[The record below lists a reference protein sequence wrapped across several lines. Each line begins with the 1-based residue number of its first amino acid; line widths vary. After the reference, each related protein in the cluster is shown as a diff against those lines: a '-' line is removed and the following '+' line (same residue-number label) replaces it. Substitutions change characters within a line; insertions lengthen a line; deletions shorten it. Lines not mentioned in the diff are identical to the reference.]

1 MFPELDERDRAARE
15 AEFFPT
21 REGWPVRGL
30 IETADPPF
38 RFDLVAEHAAGE
50 GHIVRH
56 VLACVPAAKRWVLVE
71 LRPDAAERAG
81 NVARDL
87 GLSAHISVGDFLA
100 GAGGDM
106 TAVTLAITNPS
117 FSIAA
122 AYLAESVRRMPR
134 ADIALL
140 VRQGFFSS
148 GERKALLRDLP
159 IDRYDL
165 AERPSFKG
173 DGTDLYDYSWAVTGP
188 GRGGRWYQISRE
200 PAAPV
205 RCVACCLDVRGA
217 CGILLPD
224 GGRCALPR
232 GHRSLEGTTG
242 RRVEHW
248 DLCGACASAELAA
261 PSVGQEGAPEM
272 AEEPSRCERYV
283 NVAARYDVRE
293 CDLPM
298 GHEGECSSSGPAAFG
313 EKMPEEMRRA
323 FAEALDPRRG
333 ASNNTSDPVV
343 VRYQVSE
350 EVRRR
355 FFGDPPAEPS
365 PAELEADARALARS
379 EELDA
384 AYEHEVQ
391 VMADPP
397 RCPGASGEQRCKR
410 EQGHPGRCF
419 DGTRIFVDGDPP
431 VLREASY
438 AESRA
443 MAREVEARAPAPV
456 IAASAWRCAMCQ
468 CSGEVCDLGHGRA
481 CEIEGDIC
489 SGCAIAVEDT
499 RCATVFA
506 RERGEALTLE
516 ALEEHL
522 AASAGLVFDRSVL
535 VEALARAAAIV
546 DAAEAREAGP
556 VASKKP
562 RTPRKPRARVGAF
575 EPTCDICRCTERQPC
590 KDEEGALC
598 CWANVER
605 TRCLWCAEV
614 VEIVRA
620 LAARG
625 VPWSEVPDA
634 LEREDRASE
643 GSDKD
648 AIRCV
653 RAVRLVQAGLDAA
666 PPRVNAGPHVTEDQR
681 SHVENI
687 PVTGHISPV
696 GVRQHSE
703 KRRGSGS
710 NAPKRETPAS
720 SWERRGSARRV
731 TRGTPATASEPKPAA
746 SGAGTSIRKRG
757 RNGMIAGENA
767 RDLGTRS
774 NSGEETPGR
783 VNPEDSG
790 PSAPP
795 CEQRGTEN
803 EKTHSDGGADAQG
816 AKGSPSPDGVNDGSR
831 APDSDAFPWEGPGGA
846 KGGA

>member
-1 MFPELDERDRAARE
+1 MIPTWRQLRLSGVDLGLIPMRKPFDQGSLFPELDERDRAARE

-56 VLACVPAAKRWVLVE
+56 VLACVPAAKRWALVE

-87 GLSAHISVGDFLA
+87 GLSAHISVGDFLT

-248 DLCGACASAELAA
+248 GLCGACASAELAA
-261 PSVGQEGAPEM
+261 PSDLGQEDEWKDAIDEAALRTVVSPWGAQETVKPGPSLYDEARRGLEAAMGCEIGNDTAPPPERRASNLPAR
-272 AEEPSRCERYV
+272 AEE
-283 NVAARYDVRE
+283 
-293 CDLPM
+293 
-298 GHEGECSSSGPAAFG
+298 GEA
-313 EKMPEEMRRA
+313 
-323 FAEALDPRRG
+323 
-333 ASNNTSDPVV
+333 
-343 VRYQVSE
+343 
-350 EVRRR
+350 
-355 FFGDPPAEPS
+355 
-365 PAELEADARALARS
+365 EADARADARVQ
-379 EELDA
+379 ELEA
-384 AYEHEVQ
+384 AYEHELH
-391 VMADPP
+391 ADPP
-397 RCPGASGEQRCKR
+397 CCSGASGEQRCKR
-410 EQGHPGRCF
+410 EQGHLGRCF
-419 DGTRIFVDGDPP
+419 DGTRVFVDGDPP
-431 VLREASY
+431 VIREASY
-438 AESRA
+438 AEARA
-443 MAREVEARAPAPV
+443 IGRALEAREAPPV
-456 IAASAWRCAMCQ
+456 IAAAAWRCAMCQ
-468 CSGEVCDLGHGRA
+468 CPGEACDLGAGRA
-481 CEIEGDIC
+481 CEIEGDLC
-489 SGCAIAVEDT
+489 SGCAIAVEDAS
-499 RCATVFA
+499 CETVFA
-506 RERGEALTLE
+506 RERGEVLTPE
-516 ALEEHL
+516 ALEKHL
-522 AASAGLVFDRSVL
+522 ADFHGLAFDRSVL
-535 VEALARAAAIV
+535 AEAVARAAAIV

-556 VASKKP
+556 VAPKKP
-562 RTPRKPRARVGAF
+562 RAPRKSRAKLGAF
-575 EPTCDICRCTERQPC
+575 EPTCDICGCTEREPC
-590 KDEEGALC
+590 KDQEGALC
-598 CWANVER
+598 CWASVER

-614 VEIVRA
+614 VEIVRD
-620 LAARG
+620 LAGRG
-625 VPWSEVPDA
+625 VPWDEVLDA
-634 LEREDRASE
+634 VESSDRASE
-643 GSDKD
+643 GSNRDELRCAW
-648 AIRCV
+648 AIAFV
-653 RAVRLVQAGLDAA
+653 RAGRDQV
-666 PPRVNAGPHVTEDQR
+666 PPRVNEAPHVTKDQR

-687 PVTGHISPV
+687 PVTGHFSPV
-696 GVRQHSE
+696 GARQPSE

-710 NAPKRETPAS
+710 NAPKRETPAG

-731 TRGTPATASEPKPAA
+731 TRGTPATASEPKTAA

-774 NSGEETPGR
+774 NSREETPGA
-783 VNPEDSG
+783 VNAEDSG

-795 CEQRGTEN
+795 CERRGTEN

-816 AKGSPSPDGVNDGSR
+816 AEGSPSPDGVNDGSR
-831 APDSDAFPWEGPGGA
+831 EPDSDPFPWEGPSGA